1 MRRLLCLL
9 LLPLTVLGA
18 TPAPAL
24 PLRIC
29 IFDHAFP
36 PLTHPDGSG
45 QVQELMRRGAR
56 GLALTLS
63 SSVMPRSDCIARVRG
78 GELDAM
84 LGAFLPDRLD
94 YGAFPMRGEQAD
106 PDAALAELRVMVFKR
121 SDSKLGWDGRQF
133 IDLGRQPVGTEPGF
147 LHALRLRELGVVV
160 DDSGSSVEQVMARL
174 VQHKVAA
181 VTVQQGEGA
190 AVVRDKFRG
199 QIEMLPQPFLVTPM
213 YLVVNKAYYQ
223 QHRALIDSYWGAL
236 RQQRQSPAF
245 QQYLR
250 EHP

>member
-9 LLPLTVLGA
+9 LPLTVLA
-18 TPAPAL
+18 MTPAFAL
-24 PLRIC
+24 PLRVC

-36 PLTHPDGSG
+36 PLTYPDGSG
-45 QVQELMRRGAR
+45 QAQELMRRAAR
-56 GLALTLS
+56 GLDVTLS
-63 SSVMPRSDCIARVRG
+63 SVVMPRNQCIAQLRG

-94 YGAFPMRGEQAD
+94 YGAYPMRGEQAD
-106 PDAALAELRVMVFKR
+106 PAAALAELRVMVFKR
-121 SDSKLGWDGRQF
+121 SDSKLGWNGQQF

-147 LHALRLRELGVVV
+147 LHALKLRQLGLVV
-160 DDSGSSVEQVMARL
+160 DDSGSSVEQIMTRL
-174 VQHKVAA
+174 MQHKVAA
-181 VTVQQGEGA
+181 VTAQQGEGA

-199 QIEMLPQPFLVTPM
+199 QIDMLPQPFLVTPM
-213 YLVVNKAYYQ
+213 YLVVNKGFYQ
-223 QHRALIDSYWGAL
+223 QHRALIDSYWSAL
-236 RQQRQSPAF
+236 RQQRQTPAF